1 MYPKYKDGGQR
12 IVRAS
17 RDTEFWR
24 SGYYSRLDNIV
35 VHNPESDI
43 LQETDL
49 EKKLRKEKFFQ
60 DAQKTCLLYTSD
72 AADDW

>member
-1 MYPKYKDGGQR
+1 MVDKGLLEQVE
-12 IVRAS
+12 ILNL
-17 RDTEFWR
+17 E

-49 EKKLRKEKFFQ
+49 EKKLRKEKIFSGCSKNF
-60 DAQKTCLLYTSD
+60 
-72 AADDW
+72 